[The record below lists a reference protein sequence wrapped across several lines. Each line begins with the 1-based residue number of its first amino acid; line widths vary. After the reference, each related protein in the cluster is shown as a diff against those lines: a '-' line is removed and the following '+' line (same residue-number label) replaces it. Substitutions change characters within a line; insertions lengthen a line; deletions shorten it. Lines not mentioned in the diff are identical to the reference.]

1 MDLVQLFVDA
11 FASRPVHP
19 DDTSLARRLLTHD
32 DAERIVAGLLR
43 DHLGALGRD
52 AATEAAEARR
62 ARNPPPVMRVAAET
76 PIAAGPGRDD
86 VIAPSSRA
94 AHPIP
99 SIGSSSQPPLERE
112 RDETPT
118 GFLQVFV
125 NIGKREGVRTSDF
138 QKLLADSGVADTDI
152 GIIRIR
158 DRMTFV
164 PVRKEMF
171 DRAVAA
177 LTGQVFAGRTVVAS
191 LARERR

>member
-1 MDLVQLFVDA
+1 V
-11 FASRPVHP
+11 
-19 DDTSLARRLLTHD
+19 
-32 DAERIVAGLLR
+32 
-43 DHLGALGRD
+43 
-52 AATEAAEARR
+52 
-62 ARNPPPVMRVAAET
+62 
-76 PIAAGPGRDD
+76 
-86 VIAPSSRA
+86 
-94 AHPIP
+94 
-99 SIGSSSQPPLERE
+99 ERE
-112 RDETPT
+112 RDETPA

-138 QKLLADSGVADTDI
+138 QKLLADSGVADADI